1 MKEQIQKIFGIRN
14 VESLSGLY
22 AKGPDRITVDD
33 LLKLIERRKKV
44 TLLDVRTPDE
54 HARRRIPGSI
64 MTSVNNLQY
73 MEEYS
78 YEGKIVLYCTAG
90 VRSYK
95 VSKALAARGIKGITD
110 LIGGI
115 NAWEATGRSVE
126 SDV

>member
-1 MKEQIQKIFGIRN
+1 MREQIQKVFGIRS
-14 VESLSGLY
+14 VESLSGLS
-22 AKGPDRITVDD
+22 AKGPDRITVDY
-33 LLKLIERRKKV
+33 LSQIIERREKV

-78 YEGKIVLYCTAG
+78 YEGEIVLYCTAG
-90 VRSYK
+90 VRSYNA
-95 VSKALAARGIKGITD
+95 SKALAARGIKGVTD

-115 NAWEATGRSVE
+115 KAWEASGRSVE
-126 SDV
+126 SDA